1 MKNKLLTLLTVTLL
15 TGSMLIG
22 CGGNETGTDN
32 GENSG
37 TGTNTE
43 ANVNTEIGTNSDDN
57 TAKIDPNLEYTE
69 TQIANLFANEADIDK
84 SMVDGTEVPNTTAEN
99 VQQIVKVK
107 AKVDLYNK
115 SKERIGYLKDGVTIA
130 FVNIDN
136 EWCIIGSTDY
146 SEIYYALATDMTPVI
161 EVVDDTNSDVESDEK
176 DSVVMSDR
184 AKAFFD
190 KVRKGFA
197 DVNAN
202 NAALKAEHPEYT
214 YVEIVETDSSDG
226 LELIATLIPSLD
238 YDEELSV
245 NSIIANITEGG
256 YSQYYF
262 EYITEKESPDP
273 ELGTYVEFNLYAK

>member
-1 MKNKLLTLLTVTLL
+1 MKNKFLKLLTLTLI
-15 TGSMLIG
+15 TGAMLVG
-22 CGGNETGTDN
+22 CGGNETETNN
-32 GENSG
+32 GSG
-37 TGTNTE
+37 TNINTE
-43 ANVNTEIGTNSDDN
+43 ANVNTDENADSNENLTQ
-57 TAKIDPNLEYTE
+57 IDPNLEYTE
-69 TQIANLFANEADIDK
+69 TQIAYLFVNEADIDT
-84 SMVDGTEVPNTTAEN
+84 SMADGTEVPNTTAEN

-107 AKVDLYNK
+107 ESVDLYNK
-115 SKERIGYLKDGVTIA
+115 GKEKLGYLKDGVTIA

-214 YVEIVETDSSDG
+214 YVEIVETDSPDG